1 MILDTSYNKF
11 TNTYHISYV
20 DESGKKQILKIENF
34 GNFPTY
40 IYDTN
45 GKYDTWDNKK
55 AKKTFTKQQN
65 RFNERTF
72 WMEHLQPEQ
81 LKKITAPHI
90 PNIYSFDIE
99 VEVDPNEFPEPSEAK
114 FPILTISI
122 VNKDLDTIV
131 LGTKPVTDE
140 NQIGTNI
147 KEYIQQSKFYQKN
160 IKNTPLNF
168 KYIYFES
175 ELEMLGYFLKFVKRA
190 PVIAGWNSILFDW
203 QYIINRVEN
212 YYGEQLKISMA
223 SLSNSTKIKRYK
235 DMRDNN
241 IHLKLPNHTI
251 ILDMMDVVGN
261 YDLAVMPTKESLSL
275 EYVASQSP
283 VGLGKIKYD
292 GDLQTLYEEDYDKYV
307 FYNAVDSILV
317 MLIDK
322 CFKTLDNIYAQA
334 LYVTCPVGDAF
345 SKIALAECLFWN
357 YFHENNKKVVPGFRD
372 ILNENN
378 TEERG
383 ELVGAYVK
391 QPIPGLY
398 EWIACCDF
406 ASLYPSTIIT
416 CNISIENYIGKLD
429 KYLINPDTN
438 ELYLEKGEFT
448 KQANEIPIT
457 WNQFSLN
464 NHFLSKFPEL
474 YGIFHNEIFEM
485 GSKQFPNVL
494 DYSKGVNNIL
504 KKYNSFISVNGCIYK
519 NDKDYAFKEI
529 QWKLK
534 KDRGVGKYLKQHLD
548 AQVMNEHFEGTFG
561 EDVIKELKKVL
572 EDLSISIPKEPK
584 TRQILKDICGEY
596 WNELLNKITQ
606 KIIYYTSYEQ
616 ACKLL
621 GNSMYGGSSHQ
632 AFAWFNMD
640 LANDITGE
648 ARNLIHIMESFV
660 PNTITKDIDIIID
673 KIGYKKIHDISPQL
687 FEPLVF
693 NAYNDTDSGFFVH
706 INTINFIEATIGE
719 KLGFKEANQAVVNIY
734 TKYLNK
740 INEDH
745 MSQYFKDF
753 RGTRDCIHEFELE
766 TVARKG
772 FWLNVKKRYAQSL
785 SYKDGKF
792 YDESEQSFKI
802 KGLEVAKASYPQ
814 LSRDFLKKFLTEILQ
829 NTSLKTK
836 NDIFHRLNDLNVQ
849 FRRKWEEQAK
859 SVETMDNI
867 CPTTSVNNYTKYV
880 SGTHKDL
887 PIPSI
892 ESKCP
897 AQVKGLAIYN
907 WLREKYNLKGDPI
920 YGGKMRTYIIKN
932 NSNLKGWNFT
942 YPSNN
947 YPKWAFKYAP
957 MDVNRMYEKCVI
969 DPINRILEP
978 IGVRCLRSDG
988 GYQTSLFDLLG

>member
-1 MILDTSYNKF
+1 
-11 TNTYHISYV
+11 
-20 DESGKKQILKIENF
+20 
-34 GNFPTY
+34 
-40 IYDTN
+40 
-45 GKYDTWDNKK
+45 
-55 AKKTFTKQQN
+55 
-65 RFNERTF
+65 
-72 WMEHLQPEQ
+72 
-81 LKKITAPHI
+81 
-90 PNIYSFDIE
+90 
-99 VEVDPNEFPEPSEAK
+99 
-114 FPILTISI
+114 
-122 VNKDLDTIV
+122 
-131 LGTKPVTDE
+131 
-140 NQIGTNI
+140 
-147 KEYIQQSKFYQKN
+147 
-160 IKNTPLNF
+160 
-168 KYIYFES
+168 
-175 ELEMLGYFLKFVKRA
+175 
-190 PVIAGWNSILFDW
+190 
-203 QYIINRVEN
+203 
-212 YYGEQLKISMA
+212 
-223 SLSNSTKIKRYK
+223 
-235 DMRDNN
+235 
-241 IHLKLPNHTI
+241 
-251 ILDMMDVVGN
+251 
-261 YDLAVMPTKESLSL
+261 
-275 EYVASQSP
+275 
-283 VGLGKIKYD
+283 
-292 GDLQTLYEEDYDKYV
+292 
-307 FYNAVDSILV
+307 
-317 MLIDK
+317 
-322 CFKTLDNIYAQA
+322 
-334 LYVTCPVGDAF
+334 
-345 SKIALAECLFWN
+345 
-357 YFHENNKKVVPGFRD
+357 
-372 ILNENN
+372 
-378 TEERG
+378 
-383 ELVGAYVK
+383 
-391 QPIPGLY
+391 
-398 EWIACCDF
+398 
-406 ASLYPSTIIT
+406 
-416 CNISIENYIGKLD
+416 
-429 KYLINPDTN
+429 
-438 ELYLEKGEFT
+438 
-448 KQANEIPIT
+448 
-457 WNQFSLN
+457 
-464 NHFLSKFPEL
+464 
-474 YGIFHNEIFEM
+474 M

-494 DYSKGVNNIL
+494 EYSKSVNNIL
-504 KKYNSFISVNGCIYK
+504 KKYNYFISVNGCIYK

-572 EDLSISIPKEPK
+572 EDLPISISKEPK
-584 TRQILKDICGEY
+584 TRQILKEICGEY

-849 FRRKWEEQAK
+849 FRKKWEEQAK

-988 GYQTSLFDLLG
+988 GYQTNLFDFLE